1 MYIAHSFLG
10 TTPLLEALGIGSM
23 VSGHIYP
30 RYIDGV
36 ESQVELP
43 NGGEGGGSH
52 LNIALILV
60 HLFATHFYMPFVQY
74 RWWAVYSPAEHV

>member
-43 NGGEGGGSH
+43 NGGEGGGES
-52 LNIALILV
+52 
-60 HLFATHFYMPFVQY
+60 
-74 RWWAVYSPAEHV
+74 SEHCFHPCPPICNTLLYAFCSV